1 MTAEAAEPSTTDP
14 NPRTWPTDVPLAD
27 LDFWSG
33 PLAAREQGFARL
45 RATWPMPYYPEPE
58 SPLEPGPGFWALTR
72 HADVAEAT
80 RRPEDFCSGQGS
92 THIPDFP
99 PGFGE
104 FFGSMIEMDDPR
116 HQRLRRIVA
125 RAFTPRMIKQFS
137 EDVDRTARTIVDD
150 VAERGSCDF
159 VTDVAARLPLDVI
172 CDMMGVPSTDRRFVF
187 ERSNVILGVADP
199 EYVPQEGGGHIE
211 ALLTAGAELAEL
223 MRDLAEFRRGTP
235 TDDVTSA
242 LVNAEIDGESLSA
255 DELASFFILLL
266 AAGNE
271 TTRNA
276 ISHGLWLLTENPDQ
290 HHLWRSDFERY
301 APTAV
306 EEIVRLASP
315 VVWMRRTAVRDTEL
329 NGKQVRKGDKLL
341 LFYWSANRD
350 ETVFTAPTRFDLT
363 RDPNPHVGFGA
374 RGPHFCLGAH
384 LARREIT
391 LLFRELLHRLPDI
404 RVVGEPQR
412 LRSMFIN
419 GIKHMTCEYTPTP
432 RPHPGT

>member
-1 MTAEAAEPSTTDP
+1 VIGMTAEAAGPSTTDP
-14 NPRTWPTDVPLAD
+14 NPRSWPADVPLAD
-27 LDFWSG
+27 PDFWSG
-33 PLAAREQGFARL
+33 SLDVREQAFVRL
-45 RATWPMPYYPEPE
+45 RDTWPMPYYPEPD
-58 SPLEPGPGFWALTR
+58 SPLPAGPGFWALTR
-72 HADVAEAT
+72 HADVAEAS
-80 RRPEDFCSGQGS
+80 RRPEDFCSGRGA
-92 THIPDFP
+92 THIPDFT
-99 PGFGE
+99 PGFAE

-116 HQRLRRIVA
+116 HQRLRRIVS
-125 RAFTPRMIKQFS
+125 RAFTPRMIKTFES
-137 EDVDRTARTIVDD
+137 NVGATAKAIVDD
-150 VAERGSCDF
+150 VVERGSCDF
-159 VTDVAARLPLDVI
+159 VTDVAARLPLKVI
-172 CDMMGVPSTDRRFVF
+172 CDMMGVPAKDHGFVF

-223 MRDLAEFRRGTP
+223 VRDLAEFRRGKP

-242 LVNAEIDGESLSA
+242 LVNAEIDGESLST

-276 ISHGLWLLTENPDQ
+276 ISHGLRLLTEHRDQ
-290 HHLWRSDFERY
+290 HELWRSDFERY

-315 VVWMRRTAVRDTEL
+315 VVWMRRTATRDTEL
-329 NGKQVRKGDKLL
+329 NGKLVREGDKML

-350 ETVFTAPTRFDLT
+350 EAVFADPLRFDIT
-363 RDPNPHVGFGA
+363 RNPNPHVGFGA

-391 LLFRELLHRLPDI
+391 LLFRELYERLPDI

-412 LRSMFIN
+412 LRSSFIN
-419 GIKHMTCEYTPTP
+419 GIKHMDCEFTPQP
-432 RPHPGT
+432 RA

>member
-1 MTAEAAEPSTTDP
+1 MTAEQPGPSTTDP
-14 NPRTWPTDVPLAD
+14 NPRTWPTDIPLAD

-33 PLAAREQGFARL
+33 PLAQREAGFARL
-45 RATWPMPYYPEPE
+45 RAEWPMPYYPEPE
-58 SPLEPGPGFWALTR
+58 TPLPAGPGFWALTT

-80 RRPEDFCSGQGS
+80 RRPEDFCSGRGA

-99 PGFGE
+99 PEFGE

-125 RAFTPRMIKQFS
+125 RTFTPRMIKKFAD
-137 EDVDRTARTIVDD
+137 DVDRTAGEIVDD

-159 VTDVAARLPLDVI
+159 VTDIAARLPLTVI
-172 CDMMGVPSTDRRFVF
+172 CDMMGIPAKDHGFVF
-187 ERSNVILGVADP
+187 DRSNVILGIADP
-199 EYVPQEGGGHIE
+199 EYVPQTAGGHLE
-211 ALLTAGAELAEL
+211 ALFTAGTELAQL
-223 MRDLAEFRRGTP
+223 MGDLAEFRRGTP

-242 LVNAEIDGESLSA
+242 LVNAEIDGESLSS

-276 ISHGLWLLTENPDQ
+276 ISHGIRLLTENPDQ
-290 HHLWRSDFERY
+290 HRLWCSDFERY

-306 EEIVRLASP
+306 EEIVRVASP
-315 VVWMRRTAVRDTEL
+315 VVWMRRTATRDTEL
-329 NGKQVRKGDKLL
+329 NGKPVRDGDKLL

-350 ETVFTAPTRFDLT
+350 ETVFADPSRFDLT

-391 LLFRELLHRLPDI
+391 LLYRELLHRLPDI
-404 RVVGEPQR
+404 RVVGEPER
-412 LRSMFIN
+412 LRSSFIN
-419 GIKHMTCEYTPTP
+419 GIKHMTCEFTPTSRTP
-432 RPHPGT
+432 RRT

>member
-1 MTAEAAEPSTTDP
+1 MAAEAMEPSTSDP
-14 NPRTWPTDVPLAD
+14 NPRRWPEDVPLAD
-27 LDFWSG
+27 LDFWAA
-33 PLAAREQGFARL
+33 PLAGRERGFARL
-45 RATWPMPYYPEPE
+45 RETWPMPYYPEPE

-72 HADVAEAT
+72 HADVAEAS
-80 RRPEDFCSGQGS
+80 RRPEDFCSSRGA

-125 RAFTPRMIKQFS
+125 RTFTPRMIEKF
-137 EDVDRTARTIVDD
+137 EDDVETAVERIVDD
-150 VAERGSCDF
+150 VAERGECDF
-159 VTDVAARLPLDVI
+159 VTDIAARLPLKVI
-172 CDMMGVPSTDRRFVF
+172 CDMMGVPERDHRFVF
-187 ERSNVILGVADP
+187 DRSNVILGVADP
-199 EYVPQEGGGHIE
+199 EYVPPESGPIE

-242 LVNAEIDGESLSA
+242 LVNAEIDGESLST

-276 ISHGLWLLTENPDQ
+276 IAHGLRLLTENPDQ
-290 HHLWRSDFERY
+290 HALWLTDFERY

-315 VVWMRRTAVRDTEL
+315 VVWMRRTATRDTEI
-329 NGKQVRKGDKLL
+329 NGMRVREDDKML

-350 ETVFTAPTRFDLT
+350 AAVFVDPERFDIT
-363 RDPNPHVGFGA
+363 RTPNPHVGFGA

-391 LLFRELLHRLPDI
+391 LVFRELLRRLPDI
-404 RVVGEPQR
+404 HVVGEPQR
-412 LRSMFIN
+412 LRSSFIN
-419 GIKHMTCEYTPTP
+419 GIKHMDCVFTP
-432 RPHPGT
+432 RARG